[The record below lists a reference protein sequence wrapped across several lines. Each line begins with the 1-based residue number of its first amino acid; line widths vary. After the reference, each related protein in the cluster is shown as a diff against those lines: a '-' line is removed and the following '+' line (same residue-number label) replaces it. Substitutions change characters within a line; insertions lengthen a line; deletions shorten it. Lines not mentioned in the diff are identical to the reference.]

1 MGKKKQIVA
10 AATKLF
16 INEGFSAVSMD
27 RVAQIANVSKATLYA
42 HFSGKQALFT
52 ACLDQYKQ
60 DNEIH
65 YPQLPALIPGT
76 KPELYETVQS
86 YLKRAYYFYSDE
98 AVVQMYRLLVSEIKQ
113 FPELFG
119 VFFDNEPS
127 YGTSNLSQFLCDYAK
142 QEQLQIG
149 DCYFLASQLLDLV
162 RGATIWAMLVQ
173 NPVKLRLLNKPE
185 FIMARID
192 TSAIILM
199 NYYLYEE

>member
-1 MGKKKQIVA
+1 MDKKKQIVA

-16 INEGFSAVSMD
+16 INDGFNAVSMD
-27 RVAQIANVSKATLYA
+27 RVSQRANVSKATLYA

-65 YPQLPALIPGT
+65 YPQLPVLIPGT
-76 KPELYETVQS
+76 KPELYKIVQF
-86 YLKRAYYFYSDE
+86 YLKQAYDFYHNE

-119 VFFDNEPS
+119 IFFDNEPIQ
-127 YGTSNLSQFLCDYAK
+127 GTSNLSQFLCDYAK

-173 NPVKLRLLNKPE
+173 NPVKLQLLNKPE

-192 TSAIILM
+192 TSAIVLM
-199 NYYLYEE
+199 NHYLYGE